1 MIKKHLKALT
11 SSNEGVTT
19 LEFAIVLPLLFLIT
33 FMTILFLFWIGDA
46 MLQAYAGFR
55 INQVQVRNLPISE
68 DSPILDELYIIPT
81 LNQFQY
87 LEYSRR
93 TVELEGQAFLNI
105 TDYVFE
111 DSLMPAEWLRLALL
125 PDWQSRDRF
134 ERLSG
139 YTLSLQEPFLPFAI
153 GDNDEDD

>member
-1 MIKKHLKALT
+1 MKKKHWKALA

-19 LEFAIVLPLLFLIT
+19 LEFAIVLPLLFMMS
-33 FMTILFLFWIGDA
+33 FMTMLFLFWIGDA
-46 MLQAYAGFR
+46 MLQTYAGYR
-55 INQVQVRNLPISE
+55 INQVQVRNLPIPE

-87 LEYSRR
+87 LEYSQR
-93 TVELEGQAFLNI
+93 TVMLEGNAFLAI

-111 DSLMPAEWLRLALL
+111 ETLMPAEWLRLALL

-139 YTLSLQEPFLPFAI
+139 YTLSLQEPYLPFPLEE
-153 GDNDEDD
+153 DEDD